1 MQAQYDSEVILPRFR
16 RLMQDVVRG
25 RWQRNS
31 FESWEIELLLDLEA
45 CAPAIAARRDLLA
58 RYQKAVERQLGKRG
72 QLPMKLSEYVESLR
86 ARQLSRLGA
95 RVEHRR
101 PDMEPAL
108 S

>member
-16 RLMQDVVRG
+16 RLMQDVTRG

-31 FESWEIELLLDLEA
+31 FESWEIELLLDIEA
-45 CAPAIAARRDLLA
+45 CGPIIAARRDLLP

-86 ARQLSRLGA
+86 ARQLSRLGT
-95 RVEHRR
+95 RVENRR
-101 PDMEPAL
+101 PVMEPAL